1 MTTGCMNIGIPKD
14 ELDTPALWVDLDK
27 MESNIQRL
35 AAYFK
40 EAGKEWRPHTKGIK
54 TPAIAHK
61 LIDAGAL
68 GVTCAKLGE
77 AEVMAAAGIKDIL
90 IANQIVGPK
99 KMARLV
105 NIQRHADVMVAVDS
119 MANTEEISNAAS
131 AKGVTVRVLIEV
143 NSGMDRCGVEPGHPV
158 VELAKKVVAL
168 PGIHLAGLMA
178 WEGHV
183 VSMQDQEEKKRVC
196 ETSVKKLVGS
206 AGLCRAAGIEIEIV
220 SCGGSG
226 SYTITS
232 HIPGVTEIQAG
243 GAVFTDVTYRSWGV
257 PLDPSIF
264 VLSTIVSRPTVTR
277 AVCDSGQK
285 TIDSIA
291 AWPVVVGY
299 DGVKV
304 SSLSAEHGTLELA
317 GAEVPL
323 QVGDKIDLMVSYGD
337 FTVYKH
343 DYLYGVRDGIVE
355 TQWAIQGRG
364 ALQ

>member
-1 MTTGCMNIGIPKD
+1 MTTGSMNIGIPKN
-14 ELDTPALWVDLDK
+14 ELDTPALWVDLNK
-27 MESNIQRL
+27 MESNVQRL
-35 AAYFK
+35 ATYFR
-40 EAGKEWRPHTKGIK
+40 EAGKGWRPHTKGIK

-61 LIDAGAL
+61 LIQAGAMGL
-68 GVTCAKLGE
+68 TCAKLGE

-90 IANQIVGPK
+90 IANQVVGRK
-99 KMARLV
+99 KVERLA

-119 MANTEEISNAAS
+119 IENAREISGAAS
-131 AKGVTVRVLIEV
+131 TKGVMVRVLIEV
-143 NSGMDRCGVEPGHPV
+143 NSGMDRCGLEPGQPV
-158 VELAKKVVAL
+158 VDLAKQVVGL
-168 PGIHLAGLMA
+168 PGVRLAGVMA

-183 VSMQDQEEKKRVC
+183 VAMQDRIEKKRVC
-196 ETSVKKLVGS
+196 EASVLKLVDS
-206 AGLCRAAGIEIEIV
+206 AKMCRAAGIPIEIV

-232 HIPGVTEIQAG
+232 HIDGVTEIQAG

-257 PLDPSIF
+257 PLDPSLF
-264 VLSTIVSRPTVTR
+264 VLTTIVSRPTATR

-291 AWPVVVGY
+291 ASPQIVGY
-299 DGVKV
+299 EGVTMKG
-304 SSLSAEHGTLELA
+304 LSAEHGTMELS
-317 GAEVPL
+317 GPEVPL
-323 QVGDKIDLMVSYGD
+323 KVGDKVDLMVSYGD

-355 TQWAIQGRG
+355 TQWAVQARG